1 MSRENSFDG
10 SDQRHS
16 RIGPGAELIAYFSE
30 VATTGRGNCIDDLV
44 YIEINKS
51 ERRMYPQLAEC
62 YGVAIQ
68 LPTGEGEKAR
78 CFVFETE
85 AEFDDD
91 VLAALSRMAC
101 GSEPWVQ

>member
-1 MSRENSFDG
+1 MPRTNSFNG
-10 SDQRHS
+10 SDQRHC
-16 RIGPGAELIAYFSE
+16 RICPSPELIAYFSE

-44 YIEINKS
+44 YIEINAS
-51 ERRMYPQLAEC
+51 ERRMYSQLAEC

-68 LPTGEGEKAR
+68 LPTGEGVKVQ

>member
-16 RIGPGAELIAYFSE
+16 RIGPSAELIAYFSE

-51 ERRMYPQLAEC
+51 ERRMYPKLAEC

>member
-1 MSRENSFDG
+1 
-10 SDQRHS
+10 
-16 RIGPGAELIAYFSE
+16 
-30 VATTGRGNCIDDLV
+30 V

-51 ERRMYPQLAEC
+51 EKRMYPQLAAC
-62 YGVAIQ
+62 HGVAIQ
-68 LPTGEGEKAR
+68 LPTGEGEKVR

>member
-1 MSRENSFDG
+1 MSQKNSFNG

-16 RIGPGAELIAYFSE
+16 GICRSAGLIAYFSE
-30 VATTGRGNCIDDLV
+30 VAATGRGNCIDDLV

-51 ERRMYPQLAEC
+51 EKRTYPQLAEC

-68 LPTGEGEKAR
+68 LPTRKGEKVR

-101 GSEPWVQ
+101 ASEPWVQ

>member
-1 MSRENSFDG
+1 
-10 SDQRHS
+10 
-16 RIGPGAELIAYFSE
+16 
-30 VATTGRGNCIDDLV
+30 
-44 YIEINKS
+44 
-51 ERRMYPQLAEC
+51 MYPQLAAC
-62 YGVAIQ
+62 HGVAIQ
-68 LPTGEGEKAR
+68 LPTGEGEKVR